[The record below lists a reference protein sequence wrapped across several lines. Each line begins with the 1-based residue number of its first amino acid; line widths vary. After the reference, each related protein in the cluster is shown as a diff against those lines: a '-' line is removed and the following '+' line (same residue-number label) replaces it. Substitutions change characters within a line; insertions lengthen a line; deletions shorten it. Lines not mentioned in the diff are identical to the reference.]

1 MVRSDEQ
8 HVPVLTSGVV
18 DRANCSVS
26 GCDSFDSGLEYTGM
40 ANLLLEL
47 LLLFKKNKMKIVK

>member
-1 MVRSDEQ
+1 MVRGDEQ

-26 GCDSFDSGLEYTGM
+26 RCDSFDSGLEYTGV

-47 LLLFKKNKMKIVK
+47 LLLFI